1 MATTVT
7 REPRTGSSAATAT
20 GPNWAKI
27 AALGGVVF
35 FILAVIAAI
44 TPQASPPGIDDSV
57 ASITKY
63 YVQHHTG
70 ILIADF
76 CNALGAGF
84 LLFFAAA
91 LWRAVRRV
99 DPSGVLAVSAALGIA
114 TAAAVATSGAA
125 GEAALT
131 AFAAKLGDA
140 ALVRAFFDLQR
151 LAFTFVWFPLAV
163 YILSTCLAA
172 LRGALLPR
180 WLAWAGFLAVAV
192 MLLGSLSTFA
202 DKQNVLAVLNFIGF
216 ILFALWTLGT
226 SITLYLRT
234 PTS

>member
-1 MATTVT
+1 MAD
-7 REPRTGSSAATAT
+7 GSTATAPGT
-20 GPNWAKI
+20 NWAKV

-35 FILAVIAAI
+35 FVLAVIAAI

-91 LWRAVRRV
+91 LWRAVRRI
-99 DPSGVLAVSAALGIA
+99 DPSGVLAVAVALGIA
-114 TAAAVATSGAA
+114 TAAAVAISGAA

-131 AFAAKLGDA
+131 AFAAKLGNGP
-140 ALVRAFFDLQR
+140 LVRAFYDLQR
-151 LAFTFVWFPLAV
+151 LAFAFVWFPLGV
-163 YILSTCLAA
+163 YIGGTSLAA
-172 LRGALLPR
+172 WRGALLPR

-202 DKQNVLAVLNFIGF
+202 DKQNVFAALNFLGF
-216 ILFALWTLGT
+216 ILFALWTLAT
-226 SITLYLRT
+226 SITLYLRA
-234 PTS
+234 PAVDGRAAM